1 MTEPD
6 IAHSAKEMFGAQ
18 VVYVF
23 ACLHLAR
30 WISLR
35 NNGELNEKKKKR
47 LFDRLDPCASSVAFL
62 NLLPENSTV
71 RENLGSR
78 YQDW

>member
-6 IAHSAKEMFGAQ
+6 IAQSVKEMFGAQ

-30 WISLR
+30 SISVR
-35 NNGELNEKKKKR
+35 NNGELNEKKKTS
-47 LFDRLDPCASSVAFL
+47 LDEGLNGVVAF
-62 NLLPENSTV
+62 TV
-71 RENLGSR
+71 IG
-78 YQDW
+78 

>member
-1 MTEPD
+1 M
-6 IAHSAKEMFGAQ
+6 KK
-18 VVYVF
+18 
-23 ACLHLAR
+23 
-30 WISLR
+30 
-35 NNGELNEKKKKR
+35 KKKKR
-47 LFDRLDPCASSVAFL
+47 LFDRLDPGASSVAFL